1 MPTPFEIPK
10 KPSVK
15 SETPKPSLLNGNGTN
30 GGAIKRSIEE
40 VIGSDEL
47 EDQPNGRN
55 TKKPKKGIVVEDRV
69 PSAKKLGKMPATEP
83 DDVVVID
90 DDGTIT
96 ID

>member
-10 KPSVK
+10 KPSAK
-15 SETPKPSLLNGNGTN
+15 SETPGASLLNGNGTN
-30 GGAIKRSIEE
+30 GGAVKRSIEE

-47 EDQPNGRN
+47 KDQPNGRDA
-55 TKKPKKGIVVEDRV
+55 KKPRKGVVVEDRV

-83 DDVVVID
+83 DDIVVID